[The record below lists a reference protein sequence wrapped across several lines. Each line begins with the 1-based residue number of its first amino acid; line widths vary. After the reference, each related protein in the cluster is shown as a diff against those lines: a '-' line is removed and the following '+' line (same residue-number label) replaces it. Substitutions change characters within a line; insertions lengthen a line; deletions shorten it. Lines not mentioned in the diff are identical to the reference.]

1 MTSRYSPIHRRIE
14 QWFREALKVVEP
26 RSAVRRV
33 LGWDSALLTV
43 DGEAVPV
50 ADGARVIV
58 IAVGKAAPAMARGA
72 ADVLGNRIDR
82 GIVLTKD
89 GHLDGV
95 IPKFDLFEAA
105 HPIPDER
112 GIIATREIVRTVEG
126 LSADDVVLALI
137 SGGGS
142 ALLELP
148 RDPLTLEHMQQTTK
162 RLMHAGAGIH
172 DLNAVRSVLSQV
184 KGGGLRRAIG
194 DARCV
199 SLLLSDVLGNDPEVI
214 ASGPTI
220 WSTPLKL
227 KAREI
232 VSRFNVWDQ
241 IPPGVQDL
249 LSADDSVSESR
260 ADDRDIWSVIADN
273 ETLVTEMQCLVE
285 RDGFKGCVRWR
296 GFDGDATELGQLLV
310 RDAQGADPGID
321 VLLGGGEGTV
331 EVVGDG
337 IGGRNTEAALSAALV
352 LDADADGNWCIAS
365 LASDGD
371 DGMANASGAI
381 ADPESIA
388 RGRERDLD
396 ARQFLETNDSA
407 SYFRQTGGLVVTG
420 PTGTNVNDVYVAV
433 RVGSME
439 MQDW

>member
-1 MTSRYSPIHRRIE
+1 
-14 QWFREALKVVEP
+14 
-26 RSAVRRV
+26 
-33 LGWDSALLTV
+33 LLTV
-43 DGEAVPV
+43 DSEAVPV
-50 ADGARVIV
+50 TDGARVIV
-58 IAVGKAAPAMARGA
+58 IAVGKAAPSMARGA

-89 GHLDGV
+89 GHLDGEV
-95 IPKFDLFEAA
+95 QGFDLFEAA

-220 WSTPLKL
+220 WSIPSKS

-232 VSRFNVWDQ
+232 ASRFNVWDQ
-241 IPPGVQDL
+241 IPPTVQDVL
-249 LSADDSVSESR
+249 GSNDGVSASR

-273 ETLVTEMQCLVE
+273 EALVTEMQRLVE
-285 RDGFKGCVRWR
+285 REGFKACVRWR
-296 GFDGDATELGQLLV
+296 GFDGDAMELGRLLV
-310 RDAQGADPGID
+310 RDAQRADTGID
-321 VLLGGGEGTV
+321 VLIGGGEATV

-352 LDADADGNWCIAS
+352 LDTEVDGNWCIAS

-371 DGMANASGAI
+371 DGIANASGAI
-381 ADPESIA
+381 ADPECIA

-439 MQDW
+439 MQD